1 MYWLIV
7 VLEMNQRLKETTVL
21 RVFFIKFINVTSQ
34 AVTERLYHVKER
46 DSSCLWL
53 CKSSWKTILNCKNL
67 REDKEV
73 KGQEVA
79 SVLTYKTAMEFEN
92 KKSTPTQWYSGES
105 LLCPSGWMHCG
116 VREIVFVHTD
126 KTIEKE
132 RAKRKNDIARG
143 DICRNK
149 RQKSFY

>member
-21 RVFFIKFINVTSQ
+21 RVFFIKFINVASQ
-34 AVTERLYHVKER
+34 AVTERLYRVKER

-92 KKSTPTQWYSGES
+92 KKKHTHTVVFRGVSPMPFRMNALWCQRDS
-105 LLCPSGWMHCG
+105 LCAHRQNN
-116 VREIVFVHTD
+116 REG
-126 KTIEKE
+126 KSEKE
-132 RAKRKNDIARG
+132 EWHSKRG
-143 DICRNK
+143 YM
-149 RQKSFY
+149 QEQETSFY